1 MTDLIKRLQW
11 ARLEAE
17 ERTMTDMV
25 NLFRDAADR
34 IEKLEAENAALKRDA
49 GRLDWLEQ
57 HPWYDAQECLDFVD
71 EWRTPDGKRHSA
83 GLRAAIDASIAEK

>member
-1 MTDLIKRLQW
+1 MTDLIKRL
-11 ARLEAE
+11 
-17 ERTMTDMV
+17 
-25 NLFRDAADR
+25 RDDEFGPPTEIELQAADR
-34 IEKLEAENAALKRDA
+34 LENLEAENAALKRDA
-49 GRLDWLEQ
+49 ERLDWLEQ